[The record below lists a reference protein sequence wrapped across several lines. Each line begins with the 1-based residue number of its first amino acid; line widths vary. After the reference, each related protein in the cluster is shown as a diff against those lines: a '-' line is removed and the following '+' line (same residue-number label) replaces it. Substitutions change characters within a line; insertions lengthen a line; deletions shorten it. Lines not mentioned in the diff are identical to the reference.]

1 MPIKP
6 TGRITFFMQTIS
18 QKTSV
23 KKPEIKVEATAKG
36 MTVNA
41 GLVPVLRFMDALLF
55 DKMISGMVSTP
66 ERAANAE
73 YSFSDVVQMTVCA
86 QIAGATALEHVS
98 KICGDEIISHCAG
111 WEKVPHATSLGRII
125 KSVRERNITELESLV
140 PKLRDKVWKRMVR
153 NGRKLACA
161 MTDMIIDMD
170 STVQGVC
177 GRQEG
182 AQKGY
187 NPHKKG
193 QLAYHPLLAFCA
205 ETKEILH
212 SWYRCGSAYT
222 SNGAV
227 EFMKELMAG
236 LRKGVKYLLRADS
249 GFFDGDLLDYLE
261 SIEAGY
267 LIKVKLKNLDKVL
280 AQQTWTSSPQHRGW
294 EETTFSH
301 QCGKWSK
308 ARTFVGVRHQTG
320 VADDLYKTPI
330 YDSFCYV
337 TTEKKSPMETHRHYG
352 KRATSETWIEECKS
366 QMGAGYIRT
375 GEFLANS
382 ALFQCGILAYNILK
396 WMGLLAGG
404 TVQRWEVKTIR
415 LWLIRLAGKLV
426 SSGRQLTLKVPCKFL
441 YREQWDAWE
450 QMTHNLCFE

>member
-1 MPIKP
+1 
-6 TGRITFFMQTIS
+6 MQTIS
-18 QKTSV
+18 QNASA
-23 KKPEIKVEATAKG
+23 KKPKIKVEATAKG

-41 GLVPVLRFMDALLF
+41 GLVPVLRFMDALLL
-55 DKMISGMVSTP
+55 DKMISDMVSTP

-73 YSFSDVVQMTVCA
+73 YSFSDAVQMTVCA

-98 KICGDEIISHCAG
+98 KICGDEIISRCAG

-125 KSVRERNITELESLV
+125 KSVRERNISELESLI
-140 PKLRDKVWKRMVR
+140 PKLRDKVWKRMLR
-153 NGRKLACA
+153 SGRKLACA
-161 MTDMIIDMD
+161 MTDMIIDID
-170 STVQGVC
+170 STVQGVY

-227 EFMKELMAG
+227 EFLKELMAG

-261 SIEAGY
+261 SVEVGY
-267 LIKVKLKNLDKVL
+267 LIKVKLKNLNKVL
-280 AQQTWTSSPQHRGW
+280 AQQIWTSSQQHSGW

-301 QCGKWSK
+301 QCGNWSK
-308 ARTFVGVRHQTG
+308 TRTFVAVRYQTG
-320 VADDLYKTPI
+320 VADDIFKTPI

-337 TTEKKSPMETHRHYG
+337 TTEKKSPMEIHRHYG

-375 GEFLANS
+375 SEFLANS

-396 WMGLLAGG
+396 WMGLLTGAA
-404 TVQRWEVKTIR
+404 VQRWEVKTIR
-415 LWLIRLAGKLV
+415 LWLIRLAGKLI
-426 SSGRQLTLKVPCKFL
+426 SSGRQLTLKVPHKFL

-450 QMTHNLCFE
+450 QMTNDLCFD

>member
-1 MPIKP
+1 
-6 TGRITFFMQTIS
+6 MQTIAH
-18 QKTSV
+18 KTSA

-41 GLVPVLRFMDALLF
+41 GLVPVLRFMDALLL
-55 DKMISGMVSTP
+55 DKMIADIVSTP

-73 YSFSDVVQMTVCA
+73 YSFSAVVQMTVCG
-86 QIAGATALEHVS
+86 QIAGATAMEHVS
-98 KICGDEIISHCAG
+98 KICSDEIISRCAG
-111 WEKVPHATSLGRII
+111 WDKVPHATNIGRII
-125 KSVRERNITELESLV
+125 KSVRERNITELESLT

-153 NGRKLACA
+153 NGHKLACA
-161 MTDMIIDMD
+161 ATDMIIDVD

-177 GRQEG
+177 GHQEG

-205 ETKEILH
+205 ETKEVLH

-227 EFMKELMAG
+227 EFLKELMAG
-236 LRKGVKYLLRADS
+236 LRKGVKCLLRADS
-249 GFFDGDLLDYLE
+249 GFFDGDLLDYLD

-267 LIKVKLKNLDKVL
+267 LIKVKLKGLDKLL
-280 AQQTWTSSPQHRGW
+280 AQQTWVKSKQQPGW

-301 QCGKWSK
+301 QCGKWAKS
-308 ARTFVGVRHQTG
+308 RTFVAVRYQSGVS
-320 VADDLYKTPI
+320 DDLYKTPI
-330 YDSFCYV
+330 FENFCYV
-337 TTEKKSPMETHRHYG
+337 TTENMSPMETHRKYG

-366 QMGAGYIRT
+366 QMGAGHIRT
-375 GEFLANS
+375 SEFLANS
-382 ALFQCGILAYNILK
+382 ALFQCGVLAYNILK
-396 WMGLLAGG
+396 WMSLLTG
-404 TVQRWEVKTIR
+404 TGIQKWEVKTIR

-426 SSGRQLTLKVPCKFL
+426 SSGRQLTLKVPCKFM

-450 QMTHNLCFE
+450 QMTRELCFE

>member
-1 MPIKP
+1 
-6 TGRITFFMQTIS
+6 MQTLS
-18 QKTSV
+18 QKTSAR
-23 KKPEIKVEATAKG
+23 KPEIKIEATAKG

-41 GLVPVLRFMDALLF
+41 GLIPVLRFMDALSL
-55 DKMISGMVSTP
+55 DTMISDMVSTP
-66 ERAANAE
+66 DRAANAE
-73 YSFSDVVQMTVCA
+73 YSFSGVVQMTVCA
-86 QIAGATALEHVS
+86 HIAGATAMEHVS
-98 KICGDEIISHCAG
+98 KICSDDIISRCAG
-111 WEKVPHATSLGRII
+111 WEKVPHATNIGRII
-125 KSVRERNITELESLV
+125 KSVRERNITELESLL
-140 PKLRDKVWKRMVR
+140 PKLRDKVWRRMVR
-153 NGRKLACA
+153 NGHTLASA

-170 STVQGVC
+170 STVQGVY

-193 QLAYHPLLAFCA
+193 QLAYHPLMAFCA
-205 ETKEILH
+205 ETKEVLH

-227 EFMKELMAG
+227 EFLKELMAG

-267 LIKVKLKNLDKVL
+267 LIKVKLKGLNKLL
-280 AQQTWTSSPQHRGW
+280 AQQGWVKSKQQPGW

-301 QCGKWSK
+301 ACGSWSK
-308 ARTFVGVRHQTG
+308 ARTFVAVRYQSGVT
-320 VADDLYKTPI
+320 DDLYKTPI
-330 YDSFCYV
+330 FESFCYV

-366 QMGAGYIRT
+366 QMGAGHIRT
-375 GEFLANS
+375 NDFLANS
-382 ALFQCGILAYNILK
+382 VLFQCGILAYNILK
-396 WMGLLAGG
+396 WMGLLTGAA
-404 TVQRWEVKTIR
+404 VQKWEVKTIR

-450 QMTHNLCFE
+450 QMTHDVCFE

>member
-1 MPIKP
+1 
-6 TGRITFFMQTIS
+6 MQTIS
-18 QKTSV
+18 QKTSAR
-23 KKPEIKVEATAKG
+23 KPEIKVEATARG

-41 GLVPVLRFMDALLF
+41 GLVPVLRFMDALLL
-55 DKMISGMVSTP
+55 DKMISDMVSTP

-73 YSFSDVVQMTVCA
+73 YSFSDAVQMTVCA

-98 KICGDEIISHCAG
+98 KICGDEIISRCAG

-125 KSVRERNITELESLV
+125 KSVRERNISELESLIA
-140 PKLRDKVWKRMVR
+140 KLRDKVWKRMVR
-153 NGRKLACA
+153 SGRKLACA

-170 STVQGVC
+170 STVQGVY

-249 GFFDGDLLDYLE
+249 GFFDGDLLDHLE
-261 SIEAGY
+261 SVEAGY
-267 LIKVKLKNLDKVL
+267 LIKVKLKNLDQLL
-280 AQQTWTSSPQHRGW
+280 AKQNWVISTKHQGW

-301 QCGKWSK
+301 QCGTWSK
-308 ARTFVGVRHQTG
+308 ARPFVAVRYQTG
-320 VADDLYKTPI
+320 VADDMYKTPI

-337 TTEKKSPMETHRHYG
+337 STEKKSPMETHHHYG

-375 GEFLANS
+375 SEFLANS

-396 WMGLLAGG
+396 WMGLLTGAA
-404 TVQRWEVKTIR
+404 VQRWEVKTIR

-426 SSGRQLTLKVPCKFL
+426 SSGRQLTLKVPQKFL

-450 QMTHNLCFE
+450 QMTHELCFD

>member
-1 MPIKP
+1 M
-6 TGRITFFMQTIS
+6 RTIS
-18 QKTSV
+18 QKVSA

-41 GLVPVLRFMDALLF
+41 GLIPVLKFMDALLL
-55 DKMISGMVSTP
+55 DKMLSDMVTTP
-66 ERAANAE
+66 ERAANAQ
-73 YSFSDVVQMTVCA
+73 YRFSDVVQMTVCA

-98 KICGDEIISHCAG
+98 KICGDDIISRCAG
-111 WEKVPHATSLGRII
+111 WEKVPHATNLGRII
-125 KSVRERNITELESLV
+125 KSVRERNISEMESLV
-140 PKLRDKVWKRMVR
+140 PKLRDKVWKRMLR
-153 NGRKLACA
+153 SGRTLSCA
-161 MTDMIIDMD
+161 MTAMIIDMD

-177 GRQEG
+177 GKQEG

-249 GFFDGDLLDYLE
+249 GFFDGDLLNYLE

-280 AQQTWTSSPQHRGW
+280 AQQTWTSSQHRGW

-308 ARTFVGVRHQTG
+308 ARTFVAVRHQTG
-320 VADDLYKTPI
+320 VSDDLYKTPI

-337 TTEKKSPMETHRHYG
+337 TTEKMSPMETHRHYG

-375 GEFLANS
+375 SEFLANS

-396 WMGLLAGG
+396 WMGLLTGAA
-404 TVQRWEVKTIR
+404 VQKWEVKTIR

-426 SSGRQLTLKVPCKFL
+426 SSGRQLTLKIPQKFL

-450 QMTHNLCFE
+450 HMTRDLCFE

>member
-1 MPIKP
+1 
-6 TGRITFFMQTIS
+6 MQTIA
-18 QKTSV
+18 QKSSA
-23 KKPEIKVEATAKG
+23 KKPEIRIKATAKG

-41 GLVPVLRFMDALLF
+41 GLVPVIRFMSALDLER
-55 DKMISGMVSTP
+55 MIADTVSTP

-86 QIAGATALEHVS
+86 QIAGARAMEHVS
-98 KICGDEIISHCAG
+98 KICSDEVISRCAG
-111 WEKVPHATSLGRII
+111 WEKVPHATNIGRII
-125 KSVRERNITELESLV
+125 KAVRERNITELEALV

-153 NGRKLACA
+153 NGHTLACA

-177 GRQEG
+177 GHQEG

-205 ETKEILH
+205 ETKEVLH

-227 EFMKELMAG
+227 EFLKELMAG

-261 SIEAGY
+261 SIDASY
-267 LIKVKLKNLDKVL
+267 LIKVKLKGLDKLL
-280 AQQTWTSSPQHRGW
+280 ARQTWVKSKQQPGW

-301 QCGKWSK
+301 QCGKWTK
-308 ARTFVGVRHQTG
+308 ARTFVAVRYQSGVT
-320 VADDLYKTPI
+320 DDLYKTPI
-330 YDSFCYV
+330 FENFCYV

-366 QMGAGYIRT
+366 QMGAGQIRT
-375 GEFLANS
+375 SEFLANS
-382 ALFQCGILAYNILK
+382 ALFQCGVLAYNILK
-396 WMGLLAGG
+396 WMGLLTGT

-426 SSGRQLTLKVPCKFL
+426 SSGRQLTLKVPCKFM

-450 QMTHNLCFE
+450 YMTRELCFE

>member
-1 MPIKP
+1 MQPISHNTVTK
-6 TGRITFFMQTIS
+6 R
-18 QKTSV
+18 
-23 KKPEIKVEATAKG
+23 PEIKVEATAKG

-41 GLVPVLRFMDALLF
+41 GLIPVLRFMDALQL
-55 DKMISGMVSTP
+55 DRIISDMVSTT
-66 ERAANAE
+66 ERAANAK
-73 YSFSDVVQMTVCA
+73 YSFSDAVQMTVCG

-98 KICGDEIISHCAG
+98 KICSDEIISRCAG
-111 WEKVPHATSLGRII
+111 WEKVPHATSLSRII
-125 KSVRERNITELESLV
+125 KSVRERNITELESLI
-140 PKLRDKVWKRMVR
+140 PKLRNKVWKRMLR
-153 NGRKLACA
+153 SGRKLACA

-182 AQKGY
+182 AEKGY

-236 LRKGVKYLLRADS
+236 LRKGLKYLLRADS

-261 SIEAGY
+261 SVDAGY
-267 LIKVKLKNLDKVL
+267 LIKVKLRNLDQVL
-280 AQQTWTSSPQHRGW
+280 AKQNWVVSTKHPGW
-294 EETTFSH
+294 EEATFSH
-301 QCGKWSK
+301 QCGTWSK
-308 ARTFVGVRHQTG
+308 ARPFVAVRYQTG
-320 VADDLYKTPI
+320 VTDDMYKTPI

-337 TTEKKSPMETHRHYG
+337 TTEKMSPMETHRHYG

-366 QMGAGYIRT
+366 QMGAGHIRT
-375 GEFLANS
+375 SEFLANS

-396 WMGLLAGG
+396 WMGLLTGAA
-404 TVQRWEVKTIR
+404 VQRWEVKTIR

-426 SSGRQLTLKVPCKFL
+426 SSGRQLTLKVPRKFL

-450 QMTHNLCFE
+450 QMTHDLCFE

>member
-1 MPIKP
+1 
-6 TGRITFFMQTIS
+6 MQTIPHKAS
-18 QKTSV
+18 A
-23 KKPEIKVEATAKG
+23 KKPEINVEATAKG

-41 GLVPVLRFMDALLF
+41 GLVPVLRFMDALLL
-55 DKMISGMVSTP
+55 DKMISDTVSTP
-66 ERAANAE
+66 DRAANAE

-86 QIAGATALEHVS
+86 QIAGATAMEHVS
-98 KICGDEIISHCAG
+98 KICSDEIISRCAG
-111 WEKVPHATSLGRII
+111 WKKVPHATSVGRII
-125 KSVRERNITELESLV
+125 KSVRERNITELEALV
-140 PKLRDKVWKRMVR
+140 SKLRDKVWKRMVR
-153 NGRKLACA
+153 NGHTLACA

-177 GRQEG
+177 GHQEG

-205 ETKEILH
+205 ETKEVLH

-227 EFMKELMAG
+227 EFLKELMAG

-261 SIEAGY
+261 SIDASY
-267 LIKVKLKNLDKVL
+267 LIKVKLKGLDKLL
-280 AQQTWTSSPQHRGW
+280 ARQTWVKSKQQPGW

-301 QCGKWSK
+301 QCGKWTK
-308 ARTFVGVRHQTG
+308 ARTFVAVRYQSGVT
-320 VADDLYKTPI
+320 DDLYKTPI
-330 YDSFCYV
+330 FENFCYV

-366 QMGAGYIRT
+366 QMGAGQIRT
-375 GEFLANS
+375 SEFLANS
-382 ALFQCGILAYNILK
+382 ALFQCGVLAYNILK
-396 WMGLLAGG
+396 WMGLLTGT

-426 SSGRQLTLKVPCKFL
+426 SSGRQLTLKVPCKFM

-450 QMTHNLCFE
+450 YMTRELCFE

>member
-1 MPIKP
+1 
-6 TGRITFFMQTIS
+6 MQTIPHKAS
-18 QKTSV
+18 A
-23 KKPEIKVEATAKG
+23 KKPEINVEATAKG

-41 GLVPVLRFMDALLF
+41 GLVPVLRFMDALSL
-55 DKMISGMVSTP
+55 DTMISVMVSTP
-66 ERAANAE
+66 DRAANAE

-86 QIAGATALEHVS
+86 QIAGATAMEHVS
-98 KICGDEIISHCAG
+98 KICSDEIISRCAG
-111 WEKVPHATSLGRII
+111 WKNVPHATSVGRII
-125 KSVRERNITELESLV
+125 KSVRERNITELEALV
-140 PKLRDKVWKRMVR
+140 PRLRDKVWKRMVR
-153 NGRKLACA
+153 NGHTLACA

-177 GRQEG
+177 GHQEG

-205 ETKEILH
+205 ETKEVLH

-227 EFMKELMAG
+227 EFLKELMAG

-261 SIEAGY
+261 SIDASY
-267 LIKVKLKNLDKVL
+267 LIKVKLKGLDKLL
-280 AQQTWTSSPQHRGW
+280 ARQTWVKSKQQPGW

-301 QCGKWSK
+301 QCGKWTK
-308 ARTFVGVRHQTG
+308 TRTFVAVRYQSGVT
-320 VADDLYKTPI
+320 DDLYKTPI
-330 YDSFCYV
+330 FENFCYV

-366 QMGAGYIRT
+366 QMGAGQIRT
-375 GEFLANS
+375 SEFLANS
-382 ALFQCGILAYNILK
+382 ALFQCGVLAYNILK
-396 WMGLLAGG
+396 WMGLLTG
-404 TVQRWEVKTIR
+404 TTLQRWEVKTIR

-426 SSGRQLTLKVPCKFL
+426 SSGRQLTLKVPCKFM

-450 QMTHNLCFE
+450 YMTRELCFE

>member
-1 MPIKP
+1 
-6 TGRITFFMQTIS
+6 MQTIS
-18 QKTSV
+18 QKTSA

-41 GLVPVLRFMDALLF
+41 GLVPVLKFMDALLLE
-55 DKMISGMVSTP
+55 KMIADRVSTP
-66 ERAANAE
+66 ARAANAD
-73 YSFSDVVQMTVCA
+73 YSFSNVVQMTVCA
-86 QIAGATALEHVS
+86 QIAGAKALEHVS
-98 KICGDEIISHCAG
+98 KICGDEIISRCAG
-111 WEKVPHATSLGRII
+111 WKKVPHATSFGRII
-125 KSVRERNITELESLV
+125 KSIRERNISEMESLI
-140 PKLRDKVWKRMVR
+140 PKLRNKVWKRMVR
-153 NGRKLACA
+153 SGRKLACA
-161 MTDMIIDMD
+161 MTEMIIDMD
-170 STVQGVC
+170 STVQGVY
-177 GRQEG
+177 GHQEG

-193 QLAYHPLLAFCA
+193 QRAYHPTLAFCA

-227 EFMKELMAG
+227 EFLKELMVG

-267 LIKVKLKNLDKVL
+267 LIKVKLKNLNQLL
-280 AQQTWTSSPQHRGW
+280 AKQNWVMSTKHHGW

-301 QCGKWSK
+301 QCGTWSK
-308 ARTFVGVRHQTG
+308 ARTFVAVRYQTG
-320 VADDLYKTPI
+320 VADDMYKTPI

-337 TTEKKSPMETHRHYG
+337 TTEEKSPMETHRHYG
-352 KRATSETWIEECKS
+352 KRATCETWIEECKS
-366 QMGAGYIRT
+366 QMGAGTIRT
-375 GEFLANS
+375 NEFLANS

-396 WMGLLAGG
+396 WMGLLTGSA
-404 TVQRWEVKTIR
+404 VQRWEVKTIR

-426 SSGRQLTLKVPCKFL
+426 SSGGQLTLKVPLKFL

-450 QMTHNLCFE
+450 QMTHDLCFE

>member
-1 MPIKP
+1 
-6 TGRITFFMQTIS
+6 MQTIPHKAS
-18 QKTSV
+18 A
-23 KKPEIKVEATAKG
+23 KKPEINVEATAKG

-41 GLVPVLRFMDALLF
+41 GLVPVLRFMDALSL
-55 DKMISGMVSTP
+55 DTMISVMVSTP
-66 ERAANAE
+66 DRAANAE

-86 QIAGATALEHVS
+86 QIAGATAMEHVS
-98 KICGDEIISHCAG
+98 KICSDEIISRCAG
-111 WEKVPHATSLGRII
+111 WENVPHATSVGRII
-125 KSVRERNITELESLV
+125 KSVRERNITELEALV
-140 PKLRDKVWKRMVR
+140 PRLRDKVWKRMVR
-153 NGRKLACA
+153 NGHTLACA

-177 GRQEG
+177 GHQEG

-205 ETKEILH
+205 ETKEVLH

-227 EFMKELMAG
+227 EFLKELMAG

-261 SIEAGY
+261 SIDASY
-267 LIKVKLKNLDKVL
+267 LIKVKLKGLDKLL
-280 AQQTWTSSPQHRGW
+280 ARQTWIKSKQQPGW

-301 QCGKWSK
+301 QCGKWTK
-308 ARTFVGVRHQTG
+308 PRTFVAVRYQSGVT
-320 VADDLYKTPI
+320 DDLYKTPI
-330 YDSFCYV
+330 FENFCYV

-366 QMGAGYIRT
+366 QMGAGQIRT
-375 GEFLANS
+375 SEFLANS
-382 ALFQCGILAYNILK
+382 ALFQCGVLAYNILK
-396 WMGLLAGG
+396 WMGLLAG
-404 TVQRWEVKTIR
+404 TTLQRWEVKTIR

-426 SSGRQLTLKVPCKFL
+426 SSGRQLTLKVPCKFM

-450 QMTHNLCFE
+450 YMTRELCFE

>member
-1 MPIKP
+1 
-6 TGRITFFMQTIS
+6 MQTIPHKAS
-18 QKTSV
+18 A
-23 KKPEIKVEATAKG
+23 KKPEINVEATAKG

-41 GLVPVLRFMDALLF
+41 GLVPVLRFMDALLL
-55 DKMISGMVSTP
+55 DKMISDTVSTP
-66 ERAANAE
+66 DRAANAE

-86 QIAGATALEHVS
+86 QIAGATAMEHVS
-98 KICGDEIISHCAG
+98 KICSDEIISRCAG
-111 WEKVPHATSLGRII
+111 WEKVPHATSVGRII
-125 KSVRERNITELESLV
+125 KSVRERNITELEALV

-153 NGRKLACA
+153 NGHTLACA

-177 GRQEG
+177 GHQEG

-205 ETKEILH
+205 ETKEVLH

-227 EFMKELMAG
+227 EFLKELMAG

-261 SIEAGY
+261 SIDASY
-267 LIKVKLKNLDKVL
+267 LIKVKLKGLDKLL
-280 AQQTWTSSPQHRGW
+280 ARQTWVKSKQQPGW

-301 QCGKWSK
+301 QCGKWTK
-308 ARTFVGVRHQTG
+308 TRTFVAVRYQSGVT
-320 VADDLYKTPI
+320 DDLYKTPI
-330 YDSFCYV
+330 FENFCYV

-366 QMGAGYIRT
+366 QMGAGQIRT
-375 GEFLANS
+375 SEFLANS
-382 ALFQCGILAYNILK
+382 ALFQCGVLAYNILK
-396 WMGLLAGG
+396 WMGLLTGT

-426 SSGRQLTLKVPCKFL
+426 SSGRQLTLKVPCKFM

-450 QMTHNLCFE
+450 YMTRELCFE

>member
-1 MPIKP
+1 
-6 TGRITFFMQTIS
+6 MQTIS
-18 QKTSV
+18 QKASA

-41 GLVPVLRFMDALLF
+41 GLIPVLRFMDALLF

-66 ERAANAE
+66 ERATNAE

-98 KICGDEIISHCAG
+98 KICGDEIISRCAG
-111 WEKVPHATSLGRII
+111 WENVPHATSLGRII
-125 KSVRERNITELESLV
+125 KTVRERNITELESLV
-140 PKLRDKVWKRMVR
+140 PKLRDKVWKHMVR

-161 MTDMIIDMD
+161 TTGMIIDMD

-227 EFMKELMAG
+227 EFLKELMAG
-236 LRKGVKYLLRADS
+236 SRKSVKYLLRADS

-280 AQQTWTSSPQHRGW
+280 AQQVWTSSLQHRGW

-301 QCGKWSK
+301 QCGKWLK
-308 ARTFVGVRHQTG
+308 PRTFVAVRHQTG

-337 TTEKKSPMETHRHYG
+337 TTEKKSPMETHRYYG

-366 QMGAGYIRT
+366 QMGAGTIRT
-375 GEFLANS
+375 SEFLANS

-396 WMGLLAGG
+396 WMGLLTGVA
-404 TVQRWEVKTIR
+404 VQRWEVKTIR

-450 QMTHNLCFE
+450 HMTHDLCFE